1 MWHIDFHFCQ
11 IYFIFVSFFSG
22 NSEKML
28 QTSTSKLLPTPALN
42 STRYTKERAT
52 TTTTTTTTTRGRK
65 AAENTTSTRTSRF
78 SRKRNHN
85 TTKSSSVSENAKMM
99 SSSHLGDGDEEQ
111 QKRMSTTKNTI
122 DFLSI
127 CGKLKQTRRTGW
139 TKYEEITSQV
149 ESVADHSF
157 RIALMAFVFGLQQ
170 QREGGDKEEDK
181 EEKVLDV
188 QKLVTM
194 ALVHDIAESIVGDI
208 TPHCGISKEEKNKLE
223 VEAMQKLKETLG
235 DVAGETIETLWLEYE
250 NGSSREAR
258 VVKELDKLEML
269 LQASEYENEY
279 KDVDLTEFYSSC
291 DGSFKTENGKRWVEE
306 ILRRRPVR

>member
-1 MWHIDFHFCQ
+1 
-11 IYFIFVSFFSG
+11 
-22 NSEKML
+22 ML
-28 QTSTSKLLPTPALN
+28 HTSTLLLTVIN
-42 STRYTKERAT
+42 STHIS
-52 TTTTTTTTTRGRK
+52 TTTRGK
-65 AAENTTSTRTSRF
+65 AAEKTISTRTSRF
-78 SRKRNHN
+78 SNKRSHN

-99 SSSHLGDGDEEQ
+99 SKSQLGDGEEEQ
-111 QKRMSTTKNTI
+111 RKRMSQTKNTI

-127 CGKLKQTRRTGW
+127 CGKLKQTKRTGW
-139 TKYEEITSQV
+139 TKYKEITSRV

-170 QREGGDKEEDK
+170 EEDK

-208 TPHCGISKEEKNKLE
+208 TPHCGISKEEKNTLE
-223 VEAMQKLKETLG
+223 VEAMEKLKETLG

>member
-1 MWHIDFHFCQ
+1 
-11 IYFIFVSFFSG
+11 
-22 NSEKML
+22 ML
-28 QTSTSKLLPTPALN
+28 HTSTLLLTVK
-42 STRYTKERAT
+42 STHIS
-52 TTTTTTTTTRGRK
+52 TTTRGK
-65 AAENTTSTRTSRF
+65 GAENTRSTRTSRF
-78 SRKRNHN
+78 SSKRSHN
-85 TTKSSSVSENAKMM
+85 ATKSSSVSENAKMT
-99 SSSHLGDGDEEQ
+99 SKSQLGDGEEEQ
-111 QKRMSTTKNTI
+111 QRKRMSQTKNTI

-127 CGKLKQTRRTGW
+127 CGKLKQTKRTGW
-139 TKYEEITSQV
+139 TKYKEITSRV

-170 QREGGDKEEDK
+170 EEDK

-208 TPHCGISKEEKNKLE
+208 TPHCGISKEEKNTLE
-223 VEAMQKLKETLG
+223 VEAMKKLKETLG

-291 DGSFKTENGKRWVEE
+291 DGSFKTENGKKWVEE

>member
-1 MWHIDFHFCQ
+1 
-11 IYFIFVSFFSG
+11 
-22 NSEKML
+22 ML
-28 QTSTSKLLPTPALN
+28 HTSTLLLTVK
-42 STRYTKERAT
+42 STHIS
-52 TTTTTTTTTRGRK
+52 TTTRGRK
-65 AAENTTSTRTSRF
+65 AAENTISTRTSRF
-78 SRKRNHN
+78 SSKRNHN
-85 TTKSSSVSENAKMM
+85 TTKSSVSENAKMT
-99 SSSHLGDGDEEQ
+99 SKSHLGDEEQ
-111 QKRMSTTKNTI
+111 RKRMSTTKNTI

-139 TKYEEITSQV
+139 TKYKEITSQV

-170 QREGGDKEEDK
+170 EEDK

-208 TPHCGISKEEKNKLE
+208 TPHCGISKEEKNTLE
-223 VEAMQKLKETLG
+223 VEAMEKLKETLG

-291 DGSFKTENGKRWVEE
+291 DGSFKTESGKRWVEE

>member
-1 MWHIDFHFCQ
+1 
-11 IYFIFVSFFSG
+11 
-22 NSEKML
+22 ML
-28 QTSTSKLLPTPALN
+28 HTSTLLLTVK
-42 STRYTKERAT
+42 STHIS
-52 TTTTTTTTTRGRK
+52 TTTRGK
-65 AAENTTSTRTSRF
+65 GAENTRSTRTSRF
-78 SRKRNHN
+78 SSKRSHN
-85 TTKSSSVSENAKMM
+85 ATKSSSSVSENAKMT
-99 SSSHLGDGDEEQ
+99 SKSQLGDGEEEQ
-111 QKRMSTTKNTI
+111 RKRMSQTKNTI

-127 CGKLKQTRRTGW
+127 CGKLKQTKRTGW
-139 TKYEEITSQV
+139 TKYKEITSRV

-170 QREGGDKEEDK
+170 EEDK

-208 TPHCGISKEEKNKLE
+208 TPHCGISKEEKNTLE
-223 VEAMQKLKETLG
+223 VEAMEKLKETLG

-291 DGSFKTENGKRWVEE
+291 DGSFKTESGKRWVEE

>member
-1 MWHIDFHFCQ
+1 M
-11 IYFIFVSFFSG
+11 
-22 NSEKML
+22 
-28 QTSTSKLLPTPALN
+28 TSK
-42 STRYTKERAT
+42 
-52 TTTTTTTTTRGRK
+52 
-65 AAENTTSTRTSRF
+65 
-78 SRKRNHN
+78 
-85 TTKSSSVSENAKMM
+85 
-99 SSSHLGDGDEEQ
+99 SHLGDEEQ
-111 QKRMSTTKNTI
+111 RKRMSTTKNTF

-139 TKYEEITSQV
+139 TKYKEITSQV

-291 DGSFKTENGKRWVEE
+291 DGSFKTESGKRWVEE

>member
-1 MWHIDFHFCQ
+1 MFVFEA
-11 IYFIFVSFFSG
+11 IYSIL
-22 NSEKML
+22 NR
-28 QTSTSKLLPTPALN
+28 LN
-42 STRYTKERAT
+42 SPSNASHEYTFTYRKEHSYFYNNA
-52 TTTTTTTTTRGRK
+52 RK
-65 AAENTTSTRTSRF
+65 GAENTLRSTRTSRF
-78 SRKRNHN
+78 SSERRHN
-85 TTKSSSVSENAKMM
+85 TTKSSSVSENAKMT
-99 SSSHLGDGDEEQ
+99 SKSQRGDGEEERTSQ
-111 QKRMSTTKNTI
+111 TKNTI

-127 CGKLKQTRRTGW
+127 CGKLKQTKRTGW
-139 TKYEEITSQV
+139 TKYKEITSRV

-170 QREGGDKEEDK
+170 EEDK

-208 TPHCGISKEEKNKLE
+208 TPHCGISKEEKNTLE
-223 VEAMQKLKETLG
+223 VEAMEKLKETLG

>member
-1 MWHIDFHFCQ
+1 
-11 IYFIFVSFFSG
+11 
-22 NSEKML
+22 ML
-28 QTSTSKLLPTPALN
+28 HTSTLLLTVNN
-42 STRYTKERAT
+42 STRITKEQA
-52 TTTTTTTTTRGRK
+52 TTTRGQK
-65 AAENTTSTRTSRF
+65 AAENTISTRTSRF
-78 SRKRNHN
+78 SNKRSH
-85 TTKSSSVSENAKMM
+85 TTKSSVSENAKMT
-99 SSSHLGDGDEEQ
+99 SKSQLGDGEEEQ
-111 QKRMSTTKNTI
+111 RKRMSTTKNTI

-127 CGKLKQTRRTGW
+127 CGKLKQTKRTGW

-170 QREGGDKEEDK
+170 EEDK

-208 TPHCGISKEEKNKLE
+208 TPHCGISKEEKNTLE
-223 VEAMQKLKETLG
+223 VEAMRELKETLG
-235 DVAGETIETLWLEYE
+235 NVAGETIETLWLEYE

>member
-1 MWHIDFHFCQ
+1 
-11 IYFIFVSFFSG
+11 
-22 NSEKML
+22 ML
-28 QTSTSKLLPTPALN
+28 HTSTLLLTVK
-42 STRYTKERAT
+42 STRIS
-52 TTTTTTTTTRGRK
+52 TTTRGK
-65 AAENTTSTRTSRF
+65 GAENTLRSTRTSRF
-78 SRKRNHN
+78 SSERSHN
-85 TTKSSSVSENAKMM
+85 TTKSSSVSENAKMT
-99 SSSHLGDGDEEQ
+99 SKSQRGDGEEE
-111 QKRMSTTKNTI
+111 RMSQTKNTI

-127 CGKLKQTRRTGW
+127 CGKLKQTKRTGW
-139 TKYEEITSQV
+139 TKYKEITSQV

-170 QREGGDKEEDK
+170 EEDK

-208 TPHCGISKEEKNKLE
+208 TPHCGISKEEKNTLE
-223 VEAMQKLKETLG
+223 VGAMEKLKETLG

>member
-1 MWHIDFHFCQ
+1 
-11 IYFIFVSFFSG
+11 
-22 NSEKML
+22 
-28 QTSTSKLLPTPALN
+28 
-42 STRYTKERAT
+42 
-52 TTTTTTTTTRGRK
+52 
-65 AAENTTSTRTSRF
+65 
-78 SRKRNHN
+78 
-85 TTKSSSVSENAKMM
+85 MM

-250 NGSSREAR
+250 NGSSRGR
-258 VVKELDKLEML
+258 
-269 LQASEYENEY
+269 
-279 KDVDLTEFYSSC
+279 
-291 DGSFKTENGKRWVEE
+291 GS
-306 ILRRRPVR
+306 

>member
-1 MWHIDFHFCQ
+1 
-11 IYFIFVSFFSG
+11 
-22 NSEKML
+22 ML
-28 QTSTSKLLPTPALN
+28 HTSTLLLTVK
-42 STRYTKERAT
+42 STHIS
-52 TTTTTTTTTRGRK
+52 TTTRGRK
-65 AAENTTSTRTSRF
+65 AAENTISTRTSRF
-78 SRKRNHN
+78 SSKRSHN
-85 TTKSSSVSENAKMM
+85 ATKSSSVSENAKMT
-99 SSSHLGDGDEEQ
+99 SKSHLGDEEQ
-111 QKRMSTTKNTI
+111 RKRMSTTKNTI

-139 TKYEEITSQV
+139 TKYKEITSQV

-170 QREGGDKEEDK
+170 EEDK

-208 TPHCGISKEEKNKLE
+208 TPHCGISKEEKNTLE
-223 VEAMQKLKETLG
+223 VEAMEKLKETLG

-291 DGSFKTENGKRWVEE
+291 DGSFKTESGKRWVEE

>member
-1 MWHIDFHFCQ
+1 M
-11 IYFIFVSFFSG
+11 
-22 NSEKML
+22 
-28 QTSTSKLLPTPALN
+28 TSK
-42 STRYTKERAT
+42 
-52 TTTTTTTTTRGRK
+52 
-65 AAENTTSTRTSRF
+65 
-78 SRKRNHN
+78 
-85 TTKSSSVSENAKMM
+85 
-99 SSSHLGDGDEEQ
+99 SHLGDEEEQ
-111 QKRMSTTKNTI
+111 QRKRMSTTKNTI

-208 TPHCGISKEEKNKLE
+208 TPHCGISKEEKNTLE
-223 VEAMQKLKETLG
+223 VEAMEKLKETLG

>member
-1 MWHIDFHFCQ
+1 
-11 IYFIFVSFFSG
+11 
-22 NSEKML
+22 ML
-28 QTSTSKLLPTPALN
+28 HTSTLLLTVK
-42 STRYTKERAT
+42 STRIS
-52 TTTTTTTTTRGRK
+52 TTTRGK
-65 AAENTTSTRTSRF
+65 GAENTLRSTRTSRF
-78 SRKRNHN
+78 SSERCHN
-85 TTKSSSVSENAKMM
+85 TTKSSSVSENAKMT
-99 SSSHLGDGDEEQ
+99 SKSQRGDGEEE
-111 QKRMSTTKNTI
+111 RMSQTKNTI

-127 CGKLKQTRRTGW
+127 CGKLKQTKRTGW
-139 TKYEEITSQV
+139 TKYKEITSRV

-170 QREGGDKEEDK
+170 EEDK

-208 TPHCGISKEEKNKLE
+208 TPHCGISKEEKNTLE
-223 VEAMQKLKETLG
+223 VEAMEKLKETLG

-291 DGSFKTENGKRWVEE
+291 DGSFKTESGKRWVEE

>member
-1 MWHIDFHFCQ
+1 MWQID
-11 IYFIFVSFFSG
+11 FIFVS
-22 NSEKML
+22 KIPLML
-28 QTSTSKLLPTPALN
+28 HTSTLLLTVNN
-42 STRYTKERAT
+42 STRITKEQA
-52 TTTTTTTTTRGRK
+52 TTTRGQK
-65 AAENTTSTRTSRF
+65 AAENTISTRTSRF
-78 SRKRNHN
+78 SNKRSH
-85 TTKSSSVSENAKMM
+85 TTKSSVSENAKMT
-99 SSSHLGDGDEEQ
+99 SKSQLGDGEEEQ
-111 QKRMSTTKNTI
+111 RKRMSTTKNTI

-127 CGKLKQTRRTGW
+127 CGKLKQTKRTGW
-139 TKYEEITSQV
+139 TEYEEITSQV

-170 QREGGDKEEDK
+170 EEEK

-208 TPHCGISKEEKNKLE
+208 TPHCGISKEEKNTLE
-223 VEAMQKLKETLG
+223 VEAMRELKETLG

>member
-1 MWHIDFHFCQ
+1 MWQID
-11 IYFIFVSFFSG
+11 FIFVS
-22 NSEKML
+22 KIPLML
-28 QTSTSKLLPTPALN
+28 HTSTLLLTVNN
-42 STRYTKERAT
+42 STRITKEQA
-52 TTTTTTTTTRGRK
+52 TTTRGQK
-65 AAENTTSTRTSRF
+65 AAENTISTRTSRF
-78 SRKRNHN
+78 SNKRSH
-85 TTKSSSVSENAKMM
+85 TTKSSVSENAKMT
-99 SSSHLGDGDEEQ
+99 SKSQLGDGEEEQ
-111 QKRMSTTKNTI
+111 RKRMSTTKNTI

-127 CGKLKQTRRTGW
+127 CGKLKQTKRTGW

-170 QREGGDKEEDK
+170 EEDK

-208 TPHCGISKEEKNKLE
+208 TPHCGISKEEKNTLE
-223 VEAMQKLKETLG
+223 VEAMRELKETLG

>member
-1 MWHIDFHFCQ
+1 MWQID
-11 IYFIFVSFFSG
+11 FIFVS
-22 NSEKML
+22 KIPLML
-28 QTSTSKLLPTPALN
+28 HTSTLLLTVNN
-42 STRYTKERAT
+42 STRITKEQA
-52 TTTTTTTTTRGRK
+52 TTTRGQK
-65 AAENTTSTRTSRF
+65 AAENTISTRTSRF
-78 SRKRNHN
+78 SNKRSH
-85 TTKSSSVSENAKMM
+85 TTKSSVSENAKMT
-99 SSSHLGDGDEEQ
+99 SKSQLGDGEEEQ
-111 QKRMSTTKNTI
+111 RKRMSTTKNTI

-127 CGKLKQTRRTGW
+127 CGKLKQTKRTGW

-170 QREGGDKEEDK
+170 EEEK

-208 TPHCGISKEEKNKLE
+208 TPHCGISKEEKNTLE
-223 VEAMQKLKETLG
+223 VEAMEKLKETLG

>member
-1 MWHIDFHFCQ
+1 
-11 IYFIFVSFFSG
+11 
-22 NSEKML
+22 
-28 QTSTSKLLPTPALN
+28 
-42 STRYTKERAT
+42 
-52 TTTTTTTTTRGRK
+52 
-65 AAENTTSTRTSRF
+65 
-78 SRKRNHN
+78 
-85 TTKSSSVSENAKMM
+85 MM

-208 TPHCGISKEEKNKLE
+208 TPHCGISKEEKNTLE
-223 VEAMQKLKETLG
+223 VEAMEKLKETLG

>member
-1 MWHIDFHFCQ
+1 M
-11 IYFIFVSFFSG
+11 
-22 NSEKML
+22 
-28 QTSTSKLLPTPALN
+28 TSK
-42 STRYTKERAT
+42 
-52 TTTTTTTTTRGRK
+52 
-65 AAENTTSTRTSRF
+65 
-78 SRKRNHN
+78 
-85 TTKSSSVSENAKMM
+85 
-99 SSSHLGDGDEEQ
+99 SHLGDEEQ
-111 QKRMSTTKNTI
+111 RKRMSTTKNTI

-139 TKYEEITSQV
+139 TKYEEISEV

-181 EEKVLDV
+181 EDEVLDV

-208 TPHCGISKEEKNKLE
+208 TPHCGISKEEKNTLE

>member
-1 MWHIDFHFCQ
+1 
-11 IYFIFVSFFSG
+11 
-22 NSEKML
+22 
-28 QTSTSKLLPTPALN
+28 
-42 STRYTKERAT
+42 
-52 TTTTTTTTTRGRK
+52 
-65 AAENTTSTRTSRF
+65 
-78 SRKRNHN
+78 
-85 TTKSSSVSENAKMM
+85 M
-99 SSSHLGDGDEEQ
+99 SSH
-111 QKRMSTTKNTI
+111 TKNTI

-127 CGKLKQTRRTGW
+127 CGKLKRTKRTGW
-139 TKYEEITSQV
+139 TKYEEITQHARV

-170 QREGGDKEEDK
+170 QREGGDEEEDK

>member
-1 MWHIDFHFCQ
+1 VQRIDS
-11 IYFIFVSFFSG
+11 IFVSLIS
-22 NSEKML
+22 L
-28 QTSTSKLLPTPALN
+28 V
-42 STRYTKERAT
+42 
-52 TTTTTTTTTRGRK
+52 
-65 AAENTTSTRTSRF
+65 TSTRTSRF
-78 SRKRNHN
+78 SGKRSNN
-85 TTKSSSVSENAKMM
+85 ARTTKSSVSENATTTRKI
-99 SSSHLGDGDEEQ
+99 HLGDGEEERN
-111 QKRMSTTKNTI
+111 KRMSSQTKNTI

-127 CGKLKQTRRTGW
+127 CGKLKRTKRTGW
-139 TKYEEITSQV
+139 TKYEEITQHARV

-170 QREGGDKEEDK
+170 QREGGDEEEDK

>member
-1 MWHIDFHFCQ
+1 
-11 IYFIFVSFFSG
+11 
-22 NSEKML
+22 
-28 QTSTSKLLPTPALN
+28 
-42 STRYTKERAT
+42 
-52 TTTTTTTTTRGRK
+52 
-65 AAENTTSTRTSRF
+65 
-78 SRKRNHN
+78 
-85 TTKSSSVSENAKMM
+85 MM

>member
-1 MWHIDFHFCQ
+1 M
-11 IYFIFVSFFSG
+11 
-22 NSEKML
+22 
-28 QTSTSKLLPTPALN
+28 TSK
-42 STRYTKERAT
+42 SQ
-52 TTTTTTTTTRGRK
+52 
-65 AAENTTSTRTSRF
+65 
-78 SRKRNHN
+78 
-85 TTKSSSVSENAKMM
+85 
-99 SSSHLGDGDEEQ
+99 LGDGEEEQ
-111 QKRMSTTKNTI
+111 RKRMSQTKNTI

-127 CGKLKQTRRTGW
+127 CGKLKQTKRTGW
-139 TKYEEITSQV
+139 TKYKEITSRV

-170 QREGGDKEEDK
+170 EEDK

-208 TPHCGISKEEKNKLE
+208 TPHCGISKEEKNTLE
-223 VEAMQKLKETLG
+223 VEAMEKLKETLG